1 MIFQIKSWLAKLKIN
16 NDIIHFSKV
25 LTLRET
31 INDIW
36 FSSTDIYDD
45 KFEETGTERGILL
58 DEYNIIKII
67 FFVKVVDPLLI
78 Q

>member
-1 MIFQIKSWLAKLKIN
+1 MISQIDYLKHNSRLEKININ
-16 NDIIHFSKV
+16 NDIIDFSKV

-45 KFEETGTERGILL
+45 KFEETGTERGIFLG
-58 DEYNIIKII
+58 D
-67 FFVKVVDPLLI
+67 
-78 Q
+78 

>member
-1 MIFQIKSWLAKLKIN
+1 MISQRHYNSWLENLKIN
-16 NDIIHFSKV
+16 NDIIDFSKV

-45 KFEETGTERGILL
+45 KFEETGTEKGIFL
-58 DEYNIIKII
+58 DDQNIIKILCVI
-67 FFVKVVDPLLI
+67 NR
-78 Q
+78 

>member
-1 MIFQIKSWLAKLKIN
+1 MIFQTDCLRLNIN
-16 NDIIHFSKV
+16 NDIIDFSKL

-45 KFEETGTERGILL
+45 KFEETGTEKGIFL
-58 DEYNIIKII
+58 DDQNIIKII
-67 FFVKVVDPLLI
+67 LL
-78 Q
+78 

>member
-1 MIFQIKSWLAKLKIN
+1 MISQRHYNSWLENLKIN
-16 NDIIHFSKV
+16 NDIIDFSKV

-45 KFEETGTERGILL
+45 TFEETGTERGIFL
-58 DEYNIIKII
+58 D
-67 FFVKVVDPLLI
+67 D
-78 Q
+78 

>member
-1 MIFQIKSWLAKLKIN
+1 M
-16 NDIIHFSKV
+16 

-45 KFEETGTERGILL
+45 TFEETGTERGIFL
-58 DEYNIIKII
+58 DDYNIIKII
-67 FFVKVVDPLLI
+67 FLICITMAGKYYSFPIRVSGYIKARIEFVFTTLL
-78 Q
+78 